1 MIKKIPKKR
10 RLNSIEHV
18 RQALADL
25 YNRLNRDE
33 VEPLKA
39 GRLCYILQTLARIME
54 INDLEKR
61 IAELEARL
69 GN

>member
-1 MIKKIPKKR
+1 MTKKIPKKR

-33 VEPLKA
+33 VEPVKA
-39 GRLCYILQTLARIME
+39 GRLCYILQTLGRILE
-54 INDLEKR
+54 LTDIEKRLSELEKK
-61 IAELEARL
+61 I
-69 GN
+69 

>member
-1 MIKKIPKKR
+1 MKIAKKR

-33 VEPLKA
+33 VEPVKA

-54 INDLEKR
+54 ISNLETRIEKLEKK
-61 IAELEARL
+61 L
-69 GN
+69 